1 MKQKILSLLLL
12 IGLATSNAW
21 ATVIDYVAADG
32 TNQSVDATEIT
43 LLGGGSELATASTGA
58 WFYLA
63 DGTNADM
70 TSNIVIPQNVTVNII
85 IPDGVT
91 RKFQSTS
98 EYGRLVIELY
108 GTSTINFYGQTA
120 QTGTVEFEN
129 IMLINGNLNVYGGNI
144 KTTGNFDVGVF
155 VFDMNITAGTLSTN
169 TTGSANNSIAVFGTA
184 TLSLTGAGRITA
196 KKYQTEGT
204 GKYVVG
210 STPITDGT
218 NTYAASYEFTPAQL
232 TALGGTSL
240 MGKSV
245 VNYVAADGTNQSVGA
260 TEITLA
266 DVVTQLAAAKDNQW
280 FYLAGGTNADMTS
293 DIVIPEGITVNIII
307 PDGVTRKFQGTT
319 EETGRIGISGP
330 STSTINFYGQTAQ
343 TGTVEFDAIPLSNGT
358 LNIYGG
364 NIKTTRDTYVAV
376 SVNDMNITAGTLSTK
391 IGSDN
396 NRLVVNGT
404 ATLSLTG
411 AGRITAKEYR
421 TTGTAKYVVGSTP
434 ITDGTNTYDAG
445 HTFTSDELTALAGK
459 SLMAE
464 SGKSVVKFAYSGTI
478 LGTTTPSIIKSINGT
493 AIASIPATG
502 LELSGNAGLTIVFN
516 DGFVPKQA
524 TFTCNDGS
532 TTTLL
537 TPSTV
542 IDAPSFTTTETFDE
556 TEGKTYTIT
565 LTNYTA
571 HTYTL
576 PTSSTTAPFMNTST
590 GAEITPV
597 FLITDGV
604 TGTKV
609 AITDALFTIGGTA
622 AATEAGDYSET
633 VTNSLAGSPYYS
645 AAPTTGTIYWTIAEP
660 YKVKYV
666 YNDKTTYA
674 WSGTSAWGDTFSK
687 ATIEEALNTCNG
699 SPITVTSLALAS
711 AVDGISVNELEKSFT
726 VAKPFNEATI
736 NVNGTTDKLTVSL
749 YHTTHHMSTTDY
761 DYDADKHWFACD
773 KTSLNCDYEP
783 TDGAKQAHSF
793 DSDNK
798 CYCGYEKY
806 VAPTHTHSWPADGS
820 DDAKVWKNN
829 ATHHWHLC
837 LNDDP
842 KALCDLPEDAT
853 TTPWT
858 DELRTAAKYAE
869 HKYATGTDAI
879 FSTGYYTCEDCGY
892 ENADKK
898 EVYEKRNVHT
908 LAAAWTYE
916 TDNTK
921 PNYGYHW
928 HACSVT
934 GCTLDFANLTD
945 ADKTAISY
953 GEHEYGLSGSA
964 AYTCKTCGFEDPTKK
979 PHAEHSYN
987 TAVWMS
993 DNDTHWH
1000 PCTQTSPTA
1009 ICEAPK
1015 GSEAAH
1021 TYTSS
1026 DPTKPE
1032 FYTCSICGK
1041 ENTAKKA
1048 VAESKAFAW
1057 SWTYDIPYE
1066 FNVAQIVND
1075 RVMTPASN
1083 GKQAYTICLPYS
1095 VTLPETVEVYTLG
1108 ASKDNQVGF
1117 VKLESNVLEAHKPY
1131 LIIPTAS
1138 GQLLS
1143 TNDGV
1148 VKVTNQGLVEAKDV
1162 TSAAVS
1168 GQTRYTLKGSMS
1180 YKDGPAEAENTYI
1193 LQSQNQ
1199 WLQTKGGKYTNTGD
1213 GANKASILPMRAY
1226 IVAAG
1231 AAPSRLFSFFDATTG
1246 IQRTVILN
1254 ADSQPVYYDLQGRRV
1269 KNPVKGNIYIVNGKK
1284 MLMK

>member
-21 ATVIDYVAADG
+21 AADVNYIDAFGVEQTAVG
-32 TNQSVDATEIT
+32 ATEIT
-43 LLGGGSELATASTGA
+43 LADVVTQLGTASDNQ

-70 TSNIVIPQNVTVNII
+70 LTDIEIPKNITVNII

-91 RKFQSTS
+91 RKFQSS
-98 EYGRLVIELY
+98 SIF
-108 GTSTINFYGQTA
+108 GTLRIKDDGISAINFYGQTA
-120 QTGTVEFEN
+120 QTGTVEFEE
-129 IMLINGNLNVYGGNI
+129 IFMSSGNLNVYGGNI
-144 KTTGNFDVGVF
+144 KTTKDQEFAVSVAN
-155 VFDMNITAGTLSTN
+155 MNITAGTLSTN
-169 TTGSANNSIAVFGTA
+169 TTGSNDNKILVYSTA
-184 TLSLTGAGRITA
+184 TLSLTGTGRITA
-196 KKYQTEGT
+196 KNYKKLGLYAKYE
-204 GKYVVG
+204 VG
-210 STPITDGT
+210 STPISDGT
-218 NTYAASYEFTPAQL
+218 NTYAA
-232 TALGGTSL
+232 
-240 MGKSV
+240 
-245 VNYVAADGTNQSVGA
+245 
-260 TEITLA
+260 
-266 DVVTQLAAAKDNQW
+266 
-280 FYLAGGTNADMTS
+280 
-293 DIVIPEGITVNIII
+293 
-307 PDGVTRKFQGTT
+307 
-319 EETGRIGISGP
+319 
-330 STSTINFYGQTAQ
+330 
-343 TGTVEFDAIPLSNGT
+343 
-358 LNIYGG
+358 
-364 NIKTTRDTYVAV
+364 
-376 SVNDMNITAGTLSTK
+376 
-391 IGSDN
+391 
-396 NRLVVNGT
+396 
-404 ATLSLTG
+404 
-411 AGRITAKEYR
+411 
-421 TTGTAKYVVGSTP
+421 
-434 ITDGTNTYDAG
+434 G
-445 HTFTSDELTALAGK
+445 HSFSEAELDALAGK
-459 SLMAE
+459 SLM
-464 SGKSVVKFAYSGTI
+464 GKSVVKFAYSGSI

-493 AIASIPATG
+493 AIASIPTTG
-502 LELSGNAGLTIVFN
+502 LVLSGNAGLTIEFN
-516 DGFVPKQA
+516 NGFVPKQA

-556 TEGKTYTIT
+556 TSNKVYTIT

-576 PTSSTTAPFMNTST
+576 PTSSTTAPFMSTST
-590 GAEITPV
+590 GSEITPI

-609 AITDALFTIGGTA
+609 AITDALFTIGGTK

-660 YKVKYV
+660 YMVKYA
-666 YNDKTTYA
+666 YNDKATYA
-674 WSGTSAWGDTFSK
+674 WSGTSAWGDTFDK
-687 ATIEEALNTCNG
+687 ATIEAALNTCNG
-699 SPITVTSLALAS
+699 SAITVSTLALES
-711 AVDGISVNELEKSFT
+711 PVTGISVDELAKSFT
-726 VAKPFNEATI
+726 VDYPFSEAVL

-783 TDGAKQAHSF
+783 TDGAKQAHTF

-798 CYCGYEKY
+798 CFCGYEKY

-829 ATHHWHLC
+829 DTHHWHLC
-837 LNDDP
+837 LNDDDD
-842 KALCDLPEDAT
+842 ALCDLPEDAT

-858 DELRTAAKYAE
+858 DELRTAAGYAE
-869 HKYATGTDAI
+869 HTYATGTDAI
-879 FSTGYYTCEDCGY
+879 FSTGYYTCTTEDCGY
-892 ENADKK
+892 ENATKK
-898 EVYEKRNVHT
+898 EEYEKRNVHT
-908 LAAAWTYE
+908 LAAAWTSN
-916 TDNTK
+916 DD
-921 PNYGYHW
+921 YHW

-964 AYTCKTCGFEDPTKK
+964 AYTCKTCGFEDETKK
-979 PHAEHSYN
+979 PHASHTYDTSTWE
-987 TAVWMS
+987 S
-993 DNDTHWH
+993 DNDTHWN
-1000 PCTQTSPTA
+1000 PCNQTSPTA
-1009 ICEAPK
+1009 ICDAPRGNEAP
-1015 GSEAAH
+1015 H
-1021 TYTSS
+1021 TYTSN
-1026 DPTKPE
+1026 DPTKTE

-1041 ENTAKKA
+1041 VNTAKKA

-1108 ASKDNQVGF
+1108 ASKDLQVGF

-1148 VKVTNQGLVEAKDV
+1148 VKVTNEGVVEAKDV
-1162 TSAAVS
+1162 TSSAVS
-1168 GQTRYTLKGSMS
+1168 GQTLYTLKGNMG
-1180 YKDGPAEAENTYI
+1180 YKDGPAEAANTYI
-1193 LQSQNQ
+1193 LQGQNQ
-1199 WLQTKGGKYTNTGD
+1199 WMQTKGGKYTNTGD